1 MATKTNW
8 TIDPSHSEIAF
19 NVRHL
24 MIANVR
30 GVFTEFKAKIETI
43 DFDFATALVNFTLA
57 SSSVSTGDEKRDAHL
72 KSPDFFDSEKYKEI
86 TFKSDS
92 IKKVDADSYVMVG
105 SLTIKGISKQI
116 SLNVEFGGLM
126 TDPWGNK
133 KAGFSINGKVNRKD
147 WGLLWN
153 AALESGGVLVADE
166 VRIIADVELQ
176 EVKA

>member
-1 MATKTNW
+1 
-8 TIDPSHSEIAF
+8 
-19 NVRHL
+19 

-30 GVFTEFKAKIETI
+30 GVFTEFKAKIETV
-43 DFDFATALVNFTLA
+43 DYDFATALVNFTLA
-57 SSSVSTGDEKRDAHL
+57 SGSVNTGDEKRDAHM
-72 KSPDFFDSEKYKEI
+72 KSPDFFDSEKFKEI

-92 IKKVDADSYVMVG
+92 IKKTDADSYVMIG

-116 SLNVEFGGLM
+116 SLNVGFGGLM
-126 TDPWGNK
+126 KDPYGNR

-153 AALESGGVLVADE
+153 VALESGGVLVADE
-166 VRIIADVELQ
+166 IRILAEVELI